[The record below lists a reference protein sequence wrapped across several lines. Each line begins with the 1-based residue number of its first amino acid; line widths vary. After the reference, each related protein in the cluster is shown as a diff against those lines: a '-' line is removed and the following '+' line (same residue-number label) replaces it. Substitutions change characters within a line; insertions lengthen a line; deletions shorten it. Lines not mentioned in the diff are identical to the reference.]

1 MHYGMQGPLVF
12 QRLRVGQGFPYLYL
26 CVNAWPEKP
35 KIPEGKSKEG
45 TAQLLCK

>member
-12 QRLRVGQGFPYLYL
+12 QRPRVGQGFPYL

-35 KIPEGKSKEG
+35 KIPEGKINEG